1 MTFFIELGVFFRVR
15 VPAEDHRDLVHH
27 TAALGKKGRCHVQRA
42 VKYDVLH
49 RVCHGDACFQLLAVV
64 HTGVDDVFLMEIL
77 VEAVFQAALFGLF
90 LAVIQPALAKFVVV
104 FQNHLVTVELI
115 HCVGHNDR
123 GVAPGAGAVVETV
136 HKAEHTAYQPAPT
149 REQMT
154 KIESIMRFEFARR
167 DMIPHA
173 RSEH

>member
-1 MTFFIELGVFFRVR
+1 M
-15 VPAEDHRDLVHH
+15 
-27 TAALGKKGRCHVQRA
+27 
-42 VKYDVLH
+42 
-49 RVCHGDACFQLLAVV
+49 
-64 HTGVDDVFLMEIL
+64 M
-77 VEAVFQAALFGLF
+77 
-90 LAVIQPALAKFVVV
+90 VIQTPIEIRQSLLLLLEISIYSDHMETIDLTAPLCLIIGRNNSGKSSLIAKFVVV